1 MVGTIILY
9 VVLGLV
15 LLLVIWFIATYN
27 MFIRLKNGV
36 EESFS
41 TMDVYLKKRF
51 DLIPNYV
58 ETVKGYAKHES
69 ETLTKV
75 IEARN
80 MAGKANTTEEK
91 MKYEGQVSEM
101 IRNLMVVVEQ
111 YPDLK
116 ANTNFLAL
124 QEQLNSLEGEIA
136 NSRKYYNALVKEF
149 NIKVET
155 FPSNLIAKLLKFQ
168 KKALFVVDDVTERKN
183 VKVEF

>member
-80 MAGKANTTEEK
+80 MTGKASTTEEK

-101 IRNLMVVVEQ
+101 VRNLMVVVEQ

-136 NSRKYYNALVKEF
+136 NARKYYNALVKEF

-168 KKALFVVDDVTERKN
+168 KKALFVVDDATERKN

>member
-9 VVLGLV
+9 VVLGLI
-15 LLLVIWFIATYN
+15 LLLVVWFIATYN

-58 ETVKGYAKHES
+58 ETIKGYAKHES

-75 IEARN
+75 VEARN
-80 MAGKANTTEEK
+80 MAGKATTTEEK

-101 IRNLMVVVEQ
+101 VRNLMVVVEQ

-116 ANTNFLAL
+116 ANSNFLAL
-124 QEQLNSLEGEIA
+124 QEQLNTLEGEIA

-149 NIKVET
+149 NIKVEA
-155 FPSNLIAKLLKFQ
+155 FPSNLIAKLLKYE
-168 KKALFVVDDVTERKN
+168 KKVLFVVDDVTERKN